1 MDEQTWMA
9 ERFEAHRHHLEQVAQ
24 RLLGS
29 GSDAADAVQEAWLR
43 FSRSDTTEVENLGG
57 WLTTVVARVALDLL
71 RARRSRREEPDADVD
86 AAAERHAEPVDP
98 EQDARTADAVGM
110 ALMIVL
116 ERLAPAERVA
126 FVLHDL
132 FDMPFDDIARIIDR
146 STVAARQLAS
156 RARRRVQ
163 GAGRGGV
170 AEVQAERRL
179 VEAFITASR
188 EGDLAGLLSV
198 LDPDVTFRADPGAA
212 RLGSIATKVR
222 GAETVAAF
230 FKGRAQAARAVLI
243 DGTVGIEV
251 APHGRLLL
259 VLRPTIV
266 DGRIVDIE
274 AVADAEALRQLTL
287 AELSS

>member
-29 GSDAADAVQEAWLR
+29 GSDAADAIQETWLR
-43 FSRSDTTEVENLGG
+43 FSRSDTTSVGNLGG
-57 WLTTVVARVALDLL
+57 WLTTVVARVSLDML
-71 RARRSRREEPDADVD
+71 RARRSRREEPDADADV
-86 AAAERHAEPVDP
+86 AAERHADSVDP

-163 GAGRGGV
+163 GGGRGDV

-179 VEAFITASR
+179 VEAFLTASR
-188 EGDLAGLLSV
+188 EGDLAGLLAV
-198 LDPDVTFRADPGAA
+198 LDPDVVFRADATAG
-212 RLGSIATKVR
+212 RLGPTGPRVR
-222 GAETVAAF
+222 GAETVAGF

-274 AVADAEALRQLTL
+274 AVADAEALRRLTL
-287 AELSS
+287 AEFPS